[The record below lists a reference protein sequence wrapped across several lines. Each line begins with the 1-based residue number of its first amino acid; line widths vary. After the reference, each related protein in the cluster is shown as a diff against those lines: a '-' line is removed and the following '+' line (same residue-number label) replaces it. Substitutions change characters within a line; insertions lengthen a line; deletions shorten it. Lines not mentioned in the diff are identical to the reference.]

1 VRRARQSMNA
11 SLAACLRGAGI
22 VIASGCAF
30 GVAIASAW
38 VGNVAA
44 IKPDRAPRLA
54 MGSDGSKPEKP
65 AKACNTDANRT
76 EESLKAA
83 NYSDMVRR
91 WHRLPSRSPETTA
104 EGRPMLVLEMIHTN
118 ERVQLSPQRD
128 DGGFS
133 DQDLERASY
142 ALRDPGCDDRVPID
156 GRVLDLAY
164 RLETHFSSR
173 ALRIVSAYRAS
184 SPRSQHGKGRALDLV
199 VPGAADQEVAH
210 YAETLGFVG
219 VGLYPVSG
227 FVHLDSRPRSY
238 FWLDRSGPG
247 QHTRAVPILAQ
258 LALATD
264 RRAIAR
270 GEAQPPEKPG
280 SVAVAEDETTAQVQV
295 PVQVRESSN
304 SPRVAE

>member
-1 VRRARQSMNA
+1 
-11 SLAACLRGAGI
+11 LRGAGI
-22 VIASGCAF
+22 VVASACAF

-44 IKPDRAPRLA
+44 IKPDRVPRFASNGDGNKAEKAP
-54 MGSDGSKPEKP
+54 
-65 AKACNTDANRT
+65 KANSAADVNRT
-76 EESLKAA
+76 EESLKAV

-91 WHRLPSRSPETTA
+91 WHRLPSRSPETTSD
-104 EGRPMLVLEMIHTN
+104 GRPMLVLEMIHTN
-118 ERVQLSPQRD
+118 ERVLLSPQRD
-128 DGGFS
+128 DGGFT

-142 ALRDPGCDDRVPID
+142 ALRDPGTDDRVPID

-173 ALRIVSAYRAS
+173 ALRVVSAYRAS
-184 SPRSQHGKGRALDLV
+184 SPRSQHGKGRAIDLV

-227 FVHLDSRPRSY
+227 FVHVDSRPRSY

-258 LALATD
+258 LALASD
-264 RRAIAR
+264 RRAVAR
-270 GEAQPPEKPG
+270 GEAPPDKPSG
-280 SVAVAEDETTAQVQV
+280 VVADDEATAQ
-295 PVQVRESSN
+295 VQVRESSN